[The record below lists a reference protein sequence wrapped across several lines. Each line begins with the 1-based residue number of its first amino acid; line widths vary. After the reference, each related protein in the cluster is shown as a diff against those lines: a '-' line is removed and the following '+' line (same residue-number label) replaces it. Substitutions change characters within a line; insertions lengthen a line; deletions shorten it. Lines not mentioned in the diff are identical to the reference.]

1 MIRTESKVNI
11 ISSEIIIND
20 KDRFIDMIGDKI
32 KACRQ
37 SLGLNQA
44 DFARKIGIRQGYL
57 SEIERNVK
65 KPGGNVVLS
74 LARLFP
80 DFRHDFVAD
89 TDEKQPLNGRTE
101 EIKRRFKVEDDEGYY
116 RSGPAYLVPAI
127 GPLQTPEKIKEGDV
141 LGIEPDATPEDGD
154 FVLVKTDVG
163 PQIKRWTPGEPIIG
177 VVTLLT
183 RRRETLRQ

>member
-1 MIRTESKVNI
+1 MSNKKLENVSDI
-11 ISSEIIIND
+11 
-20 KDRFIDMIGDKI
+20 
-32 KACRQ
+32 
-37 SLGLNQA
+37 
-44 DFARKIGIRQGYL
+44 
-57 SEIERNVK
+57 IERLKIATNSR
-65 KPGGNVVLS
+65 NDAA
-74 LARLFP
+74 LARLLGIGSSRIP
-80 DFRHDFVAD
+80 MWKKRGVVDMLLIAQKCERVSPEWLL
-89 TDEKQPLNGRTE
+89 TGEGEMMSGKQPLNGRTE

-141 LGIEPDATPEDGD
+141 LGIEPDATPEEGD

>member
-1 MIRTESKVNI
+1 MHYKKWSKAAMADACGVLPQNI
-11 ISSEIIIND
+11 NRYLSGKSDPSRPIINL
-20 KDRFIDMIGDKI
+20 IGK
-32 KACRQ
+32 
-37 SLGLNQA
+37 GLNP
-44 DFARKIGIRQGYL
+44 DWARNGEGEML
-57 SEIERNVK
+57 S
-65 KPGGNVVLS
+65 G
-74 LARLFP
+74 
-80 DFRHDFVAD
+80 
-89 TDEKQPLNGRTE
+89 KQPLNGRTE

-141 LGIEPDATPEDGD
+141 LGIEPDATPEEGD
-154 FVLVKTDVG
+154 FVLVKTDAG